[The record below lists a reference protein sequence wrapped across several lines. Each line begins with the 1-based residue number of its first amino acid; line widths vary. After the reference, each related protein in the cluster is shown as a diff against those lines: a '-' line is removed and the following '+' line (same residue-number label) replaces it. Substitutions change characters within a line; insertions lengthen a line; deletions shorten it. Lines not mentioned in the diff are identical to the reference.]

1 MIRTGLFSCLHAL
14 LDNGKHVIYDTAM
27 TSTEYPLFDQF
38 SRPDWDYIGV
48 VVPPF
53 SIEADPRFMY
63 LSADTRRALSKVSF
77 MVEAAQGASVVVGE
91 VGTGKTTLASWFHT
105 RYQNRKDFVVAR
117 VDEPPTRSGLLL
129 LRRIA
134 SEFGIRTRRATEHQL
149 EEFRSFLVQ
158 QTEKNIL
165 PLIIIDEAHELGPEQ
180 FVELRRLLNFRDP
193 KGGKAYQLILL
204 GRPELDIN
212 LRDVPDFADRI
223 ATRSSLDPLTPEDT
237 RGLIDFRLLAAGRD
251 SRHTQ
256 LFTEDSVLPIWRE
269 TRGYPRS
276 ICMLCLHLCL
286 EVVDRKLEKVD
297 SAIVSEF
304 LESQKGYRHLGDD

>member
-1 MIRTGLFSCLHAL
+1 M
-14 LDNGKHVIYDTAM
+14 LDTIPRLIYDM
-27 TSTEYPLFDQF
+27 RMNGTEYPLFEQF
-38 SRPDWDYIGV
+38 SKPDWGYLGV

-53 SIEADPRFMY
+53 SIEADFRFMY

-77 MVEAAQGASVVVGE
+77 MVEAAQGASIVVGE
-91 VGTGKTTLASWFHT
+91 VGTGKTTLASWFHS

-134 SEFGIRTRRATEHQL
+134 AEFGIRTRRATEHQL

-158 QTEKNIL
+158 KTETGIL
-165 PLIIIDEAHELGPEQ
+165 PLIIIDEAHELSSEQ

-212 LRDVPDFADRI
+212 LREVPDFADRI
-223 ATRSSLDPLTPEDT
+223 ATRSSLDPLTPDDT

-251 SRHTQ
+251 SKQ
-256 LFTEDSVLPIWRE
+256 PPLFTDDSILPIWRE

-276 ICMLCLHLCL
+276 ICMLCLHLTL
-286 EVVDRKLEKVD
+286 EVVDRRLLQVNGEV
-297 SAIVSEF
+297 VSDF
-304 LESQKGYRHLGDD
+304 LQSQKGYRHLEDS